1 LKNLPIK
8 RIFDTWWPLA
18 FSWLLMGAEVPAL
31 SAVVARLPNPEINL
45 AAYGGIVFPLALIVE
60 APVIMLLAASTALSK
75 DWASYIKIRRF
86 MMVVGGSMTALHILI
101 AFTPLYYFVVEKI
114 IGVPPEIVEA
124 GRIGFIIMTPW
135 TWSIAYRRFNQ
146 GVLIRFGHTRAISI
160 GTIIRLSADA
170 LVLAIGFW
178 VGNIPG
184 IVVATLAVSAGV
196 VSEAVYV
203 GIVVKPVL
211 KHELKP
217 APPVTPELT
226 LRAFLDFYIPLAM
239 TSLLFLLA
247 SPIGSAAISRMP
259 MALASLAVW
268 PVVTGLIF
276 MFRSLGVAYNE
287 VVVALLDEPR
297 SYTNLK
303 RFTAWLSVLSTAALL
318 IMAVTPLSTWWF
330 GQMSALSPELTEM
343 ARLALLIAF
352 PLPLF
357 SVLQSWYQGAILH
370 GRVTRGVTEAVVI
383 YLVVSSVLYIMAVR
397 WAQVA
402 GLYIGIAVM
411 GISMG
416 AQTAWLW
423 KSSRSVLR
431 DIQQEDD
438 GLAFCAVK
446 QTSPGET
453 ASG

>member
-1 LKNLPIK
+1 
-8 RIFDTWWPLA
+8 
-18 FSWLLMGAEVPAL
+18 
-31 SAVVARLPNPEINL
+31 
-45 AAYGGIVFPLALIVE
+45 
-60 APVIMLLAASTALSK
+60 
-75 DWASYIKIRRF
+75 
-86 MMVVGGSMTALHILI
+86 
-101 AFTPLYYFVVEKI
+101 
-114 IGVPPEIVEA
+114 
-124 GRIGFIIMTPW
+124 
-135 TWSIAYRRFNQ
+135 
-146 GVLIRFGHTRAISI
+146 
-160 GTIIRLSADA
+160 
-170 LVLAIGFW
+170 
-178 VGNIPG
+178 
-184 IVVATLAVSAGV
+184 VATLAVSAGV

-438 GLAFCAVK
+438 GLAFRAVK
-446 QTSPGET
+446 QTSPGGT